1 MKKSLFVFILILSLD
16 FYANKFEEMTEINS
30 KYEKDEYLEL
40 FKIPNSIIS
49 STQKLRDKTKLKKR
63 LDLLKYVP
71 FFTPIEE
78 EVEENYLLFNF
89 QKSSFI
95 DKIVYYKNDME
106 INEKCLRL
114 GEVNNLKFFFK
125 QKLDSSFS
133 SLQDFK
139 VVKTNNLTTF
149 EFFTKFECVQ

>member
-1 MKKSLFVFILILSLD
+1 MKKSLFLFLLILSID
-16 FYANKFEEMTEINS
+16 FYATKLKEMTEINS
-30 KYEKDEYLEL
+30 KYEQDEYLEL

-95 DKIVYYKNDME
+95 DKIVYLKNDME
-106 INEKCLRL
+106 IKEKCLRF
-114 GEVNNLKFFFK
+114 GEINNLKFSHLYFLFQGIK
-125 QKLDSSFS
+125 IRIYFVLI
-133 SLQDFK
+133 
-139 VVKTNNLTTF
+139 
-149 EFFTKFECVQ
+149 VQYFYLSN